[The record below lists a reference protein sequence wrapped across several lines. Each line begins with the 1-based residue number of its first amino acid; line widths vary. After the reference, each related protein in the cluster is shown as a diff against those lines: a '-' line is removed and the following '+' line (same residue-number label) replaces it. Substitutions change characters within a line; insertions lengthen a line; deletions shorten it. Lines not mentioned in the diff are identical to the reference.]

1 MNIPEELMPLV
12 EWWEKDGK
20 KTLACLLAAAVA
32 VGAFYGIKGYK
43 ASQAEKASQALLQS
57 YSTEDLEAAVK
68 LYGKTATGSALKLR
82 LAKSYFDNDRYDEAL
97 AMYDS
102 LMTAAPAGFEDV
114 PAVGR
119 AQCLEAL
126 GKNNEALKEYKSF
139 LEAKP
144 KSFLAIGVK
153 ISIARVE
160 ALLGNR
166 DKAISLLEEI
176 KKSQKDDKLT
186 AARVDSAIEFIKGL
200 GKKATPAPAPAPAA
214 PAKEQPKE
222 KSKK

>member
-160 ALLGNR
+160 ALLGIISIGNFSER
-166 DKAISLLEEI
+166 SIVGCFKVFYHHIICSKHGIGHCIEVLDSIGIKALLVYI
-176 KKSQKDDKLT
+176 L
-186 AARVDSAIEFIKGL
+186 
-200 GKKATPAPAPAPAA
+200 P
-214 PAKEQPKE
+214 
-222 KSKK
+222 